1 MNMTYFDVVVGK
13 KFCVK
18 NSNFNHN
25 NNLLMTLATQWSI
38 ASGLDQCNEISLDH
52 GILSRF
58 KTQFTLSYTRLMVI
72 TRLI

>member
-1 MNMTYFDVVVGK
+1 MNKTYFDDVVGK

-18 NSNFNHN
+18 NLNFNHK
-25 NNLLMTLATQWSI
+25 NNLLTLATQWSI